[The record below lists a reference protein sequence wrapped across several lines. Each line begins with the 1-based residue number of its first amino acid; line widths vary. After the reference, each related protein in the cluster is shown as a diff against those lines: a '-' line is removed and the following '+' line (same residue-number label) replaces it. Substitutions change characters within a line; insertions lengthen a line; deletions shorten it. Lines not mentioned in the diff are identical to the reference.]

1 MVHRYKNI
9 NYKTFR
15 RKLKIRRKSYEFG
28 LKFIMTQKSTNHERK
43 ITNFTT
49 SFKMSDLQ
57 NTVKKMKTNQRWEKF
72 AKYMI

>member
-1 MVHRYKNI
+1 
-9 NYKTFR
+9 
-15 RKLKIRRKSYEFG
+15 
-28 LKFIMTQKSTNHERK
+28 MTQKSTNHERK